1 MSPAVLFFFVIAYF
15 TLLLSVAWFTSRKSD
30 NESFFIGNRKSN
42 WMLVAFGMIGTSLS
56 GVTFISVP
64 GAVGANAFTYFQI
77 VIGQLLGY
85 FVIAFVLLPIY
96 YKLNLTS
103 IYHYLDS
110 RMGPSAYKTGASFFV
125 LSRTLGATARLYLV
139 VKILQD
145 AILDGLHVP
154 FWVTALVILVMIL
167 LYTYEGGVKT
177 IVWTDTLQTACM
189 LVGLVI
195 CVNYVLDG
203 LQLSAGASLVQLSD
217 RGLSTIF
224 STDIDSAKFFGKQI
238 LAGVFIAIA
247 MTGLDQEM
255 MQKNISVKTLADSQ
269 KNIVTLS
276 IIMLGVVLLFLYLGG
291 LLTLYAPTVGV
302 LETGDKIF
310 PAVVLGH
317 LPAMVQVIFVIAL
330 ISALFP
336 SADGAITALTS
347 SVCIDLLGI
356 NRRSDLNELQ
366 KTQLRHRVHLGF
378 AALFLLLI
386 MGFKW
391 ADNPSMIG
399 LILKLAGYTYGPL
412 LGLFAFGI
420 LTKRVVRD
428 RFVPYIAL
436 AAPVICFLIDKYQ
449 RVLFGS
455 YEIGLELLIING
467 AITFAGLW
475 LASTEGSALTLPP
488 ITPSPSPILPR
499 GDKGALEAKQIEV

>member
-1 MSPAVLFFFVIAYF
+1 MSPTLLFCFVIAYF
-15 TLLLSVAWFTSRKSD
+15 ALLLGVAWFTSRKSD

-77 VIGQLLGY
+77 VIGQLIGY
-85 FVIAFVLLPIY
+85 FVIAFVLLPVY
-96 YKLNLTS
+96 YRLNLTS
-103 IYHYLDS
+103 IYHYLDT
-110 RMGPSAYKTGASFFV
+110 RMGPRAYKTGAGFFV
-125 LSRTLGATARLYLV
+125 LSRTLGATARLYIV

-145 AILDGLHVP
+145 AILDGMHVP
-154 FWVTALVILVMIL
+154 FWLTALVILVMIL

-189 LVGLVI
+189 LAGLVI
-195 CVNYVLDG
+195 CVSYVLDG
-203 LQLSAGASLVQLSD
+203 LHLSFAESLSQLDA

-224 STDIDSAKFFGKQI
+224 STDVNSAKFFAKQI

-269 KNIVTLS
+269 KNIVTMS

-291 LLTLYAPTVGV
+291 LLSMYAPTVGV
-302 LETGDKIF
+302 TETGDKIF

-347 SVCIDLLGI
+347 SFCIDILCI
-356 NRRSDLNELQ
+356 NRRSDMNEAQ
-366 KTQLRHRVHLGF
+366 KTRLRHQVHIGF
-378 AALFLLLI
+378 AVLFLLLI
-386 MGFKW
+386 MVFKW

-420 LTKRVVRD
+420 LTSRIVTD
-428 RFVPYIAL
+428 RYVPAIAI
-436 AAPVICFLIDKYQ
+436 AAPIICFAFDKYQ
-449 RVLFGS
+449 SVLFGK
-455 YEIGLELLIING
+455 YEVGLELLIING
-467 AITFAGLW
+467 ALTFGGLW
-475 LASTEGSALTLPP
+475 LVSSSRNAGTA
-488 ITPSPSPILPR
+488 R
-499 GDKGALEAKQIEV
+499 A